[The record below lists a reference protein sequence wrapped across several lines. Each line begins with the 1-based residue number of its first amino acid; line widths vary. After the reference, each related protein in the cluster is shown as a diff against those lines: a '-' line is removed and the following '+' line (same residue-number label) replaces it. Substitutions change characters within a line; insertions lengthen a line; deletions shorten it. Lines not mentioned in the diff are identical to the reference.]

1 MTTDPAARADVGV
14 FGGTG
19 LTQLLDDATS
29 HEVTTEWGD
38 PSGPLVVGPVGDVRV
53 AFLAR
58 HGVGHVWPPHSV
70 NYRANVEAMRQL
82 GVRAL
87 LAPFAC
93 GSLRADLGPGDLV
106 VVDQFVDR
114 TSGRSE
120 TFHDH
125 FPEGPRHVSLPDPY
139 DPALRSLLLEAAAD
153 AGLAAHDGGT
163 VVVVNGPRFST
174 RAESRWF
181 AEQGWDLVNMTQHPE
196 AVLAAEAGI
205 PYVGLGIVTDRDVGV
220 DDDPSVRPVT
230 QEEVFAVFERTLD
243 QVRALLLEAVRRIGD
258 SVPGG

>member
-1 MTTDPAARADVGV
+1 MTTDPGVRADVGV

-19 LTQLLDDATS
+19 LTELLDDAES
-29 HEVTTEWGD
+29 HDLSTEWGE
-38 PSGPLVVGPVGDVRV
+38 PSGPVVVGPVGGVRV

-70 NYRANVEAMRQL
+70 NYRANVDVMRQV

-93 GSLRADLGPGDLV
+93 GSLRPDLGPGDLV

-114 TSGRSE
+114 TSGRPE

-139 DPALRSLLLEAAAD
+139 DADLRTVLLEAAAET
-153 AGLAAHDGGT
+153 GLRAHDGGT

-181 AEQGWDLVNMTQHPE
+181 AQQGWDLINMTQHPE
-196 AVLAAEAGI
+196 AALAAEAGI
-205 PYVGLGIVTDRDVGV
+205 PYVGLGIVTDHDVGV
-220 DDDPSVRPVT
+220 DHDPSVEPVT
-230 QEEVFAVFERTLD
+230 QEAVFAVFERTID
-243 QVRALLLEAVRRIGD
+243 QVRTLLLEAVRRIGA
-258 SVPGG
+258 VPPAG